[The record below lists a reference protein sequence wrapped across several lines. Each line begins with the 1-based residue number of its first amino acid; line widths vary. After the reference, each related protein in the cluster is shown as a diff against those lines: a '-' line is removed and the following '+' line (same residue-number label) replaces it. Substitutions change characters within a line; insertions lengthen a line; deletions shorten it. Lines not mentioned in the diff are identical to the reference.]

1 MDCESIRT
9 ISLHFGVCLPMNFT
23 SIVCHQFLLARVDGL
38 PIREGLYGSSGIKLS
53 SRWRIEPVYLK
64 TFPQRHPRSMQ
75 HYPKI
80 AVADGED
87 RANLFA
93 RHTIH
98 FAHGKNG
105 TDFFRQFEEAMT
117 RDLPEFG
124 TMHHLI
130 RLGFPF
136 MRPVIVVPETD

>member
-9 ISLHFGVCLPMNFT
+9 ISLHFGVCWPMNFT

-38 PIREGLYGSSGIKLS
+38 PIGEGLYDSSGIKLFL
-53 SRWRIEPVYLK
+53 PLVYRTSLSQDI
-64 TFPQRHPRSMQ
+64 PAAPSALDAQ

-93 RHTIH
+93 GHSIH
-98 FAHGKNG
+98 FAHH
-105 TDFFRQFEEAMT
+105 
-117 RDLPEFG
+117 LPELG
-124 TMHHLI
+124 T
-130 RLGFPF
+130 
-136 MRPVIVVPETD
+136 

>member
-1 MDCESIRT
+1 
-9 ISLHFGVCLPMNFT
+9 
-23 SIVCHQFLLARVDGL
+23 
-38 PIREGLYGSSGIKLS
+38 
-53 SRWRIEPVYLK
+53 
-64 TFPQRHPRSMQ
+64 MQ

-93 RHTIH
+93 GHSIH
-98 FAHGKNG
+98 FAHH
-105 TDFFRQFEEAMT
+105 
-117 RDLPEFG
+117 LPELG

-136 MRPVIVVPETD
+136 MRPVIVIPKTASDNFPENSSERNSMSVNDVSRPSFQSLFRSDPDLHGGHLEDAAQHWFSSGFDEHTADAFIQRSALPL